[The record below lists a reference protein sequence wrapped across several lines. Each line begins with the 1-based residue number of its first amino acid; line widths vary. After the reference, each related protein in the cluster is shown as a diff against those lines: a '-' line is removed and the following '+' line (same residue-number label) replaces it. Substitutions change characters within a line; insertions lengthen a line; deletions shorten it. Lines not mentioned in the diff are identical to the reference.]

1 MRRATLSIEPLF
13 VRGVSDGSEAS
24 REPLRNVQGR
34 LSSVF
39 PSCTTQRW
47 VKGNDKAKR
56 AMHPNPVQLPSE
68 WYDYWLSNLTSA
80 NPLASQVTANAE
92 TRQLFSRLNP
102 ANYAFDPSFSPSS
115 MRKNLGSSRSS
126 WRSSGV
132 PGWAARECR

>member
-102 ANYAFDPSFSPSS
+102 ANYAFDPIVLTVVHEEE
-115 MRKNLGSSRSS
+115 LGVIAEFLEVVGGTRVGS
-126 WRSSGV
+126 
-132 PGWAARECR
+132 A